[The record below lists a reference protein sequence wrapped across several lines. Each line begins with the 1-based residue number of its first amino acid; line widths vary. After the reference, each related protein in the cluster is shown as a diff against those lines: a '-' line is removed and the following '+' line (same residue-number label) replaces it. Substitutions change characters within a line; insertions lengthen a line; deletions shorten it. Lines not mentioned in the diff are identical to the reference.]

1 MYIRIKWKK
10 NGKNKTGLKL
20 VFRLQGGVHYFWVKN
35 TITNQI
41 LNTLLRKVFKGWT
54 IIAIEIKAS
63 REVGNLTE
71 IKKSTHPCMLDIH
84 IPATKHTALFKSET
98 LKISLN
104 LTNLIFPWVGH
115 RGHTQLLYFC
125 CNRKD
130 CWIIWCQRIC
140 LSVYLSV
147 TNFDPN
153 YIRIGR
159 IVLSKYPD

>member
-41 LNTLLRKVFKGWT
+41 LNTLLRKVFKGCT

-104 LTNLIFPWVGH
+104 LTNLIFPCWTNRETQTITSLLLWWVH
-115 RGHTQLLYFC
+115 KAESRWL
-125 CNRKD
+125 NK
-130 CWIIWCQRIC
+130 
-140 LSVYLSV
+140 
-147 TNFDPN
+147 
-153 YIRIGR
+153 
-159 IVLSKYPD
+159 